1 MLQSDNNPLR
11 AGPTTQPKTPAI
23 PCSAK
28 NLASAARRH
37 PRVLPATEDTK
48 GEIMG
53 IHRCDKRLRFRHD
66 FFRRGRLAGDRR
78 KSPADRLVRLDV
90 PQLGLSGGSKIS
102 RVAGG
107 LRRIKARGQA
117 VNSLSSASNS
127 SRGVSFRCDGLMLP
141 LGAPIPAHAPK
152 ASPGRAKCDELVTV
166 NAIFH

>member
-102 RVAGG
+102 RVGGG
-107 LRRIKARGQA
+107 LCRIKARGG
-117 VNSLSSASNS
+117 S
-127 SRGVSFRCDGLMLP
+127 SRKLTEFGFQLESRGFFPLP
-141 LGAPIPAHAPK
+141 NVASWSANSGARPEGIP
-152 ASPGRAKCDELVTV
+152 RTREMR
-166 NAIFH
+166 